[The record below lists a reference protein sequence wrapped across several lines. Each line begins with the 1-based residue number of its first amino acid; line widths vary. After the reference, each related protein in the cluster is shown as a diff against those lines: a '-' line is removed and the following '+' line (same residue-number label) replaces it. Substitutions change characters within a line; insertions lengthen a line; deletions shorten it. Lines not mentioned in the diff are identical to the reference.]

1 MIRSALII
9 GSPDDQIQGVYDDM
23 RNYRQFFESA
33 SGGCWYPSEIT
44 TLECPSSSQV
54 KEHLAGM
61 KRADYSIVI
70 FAGHG
75 YYSLARRCTMLEL
88 RKNDEIEDYAL
99 KVGAPKHTLVID
111 ACRVVVQDKILKAAM
126 ESFAARSA
134 TPDLT
139 ASRLLF
145 ENAVRASAPGLA
157 TMYSCSLNETAGD
170 IAGTGGRYSSSLLG
184 ASKEWAESSMR
195 GGVLSVSDAHD
206 RAVRP
211 TVLHSGGRQNPVGEF
226 PRSIPR
232 FPFGVKA

>member
-1 MIRSALII
+1 VIRSALII

-23 RNYRQFFESA
+23 HNYRRFFESA
-33 SGGCWYPSEIT
+33 SGGGWHPHEIT

-75 YYSLARRCTMLEL
+75 YYSTARRCTMLEL
-88 RKNDEIEDYAL
+88 RKNDQIEDYAL

-111 ACRVVVQDKILKAAM
+111 ACRVVVQDKIMKAAM
-126 ESFAARSA
+126 ESLVARSD
-134 TPDLT
+134 TSDL
-139 ASRLLF
+139 AGSRLLF
-145 ENAVRASAPGLA
+145 ENAVRASAAGLA
-157 TMYSCSLNETAGD
+157 AMYSCSVNETAGD

-184 ASKEWAESSMR
+184 ASEEWAKSSR

-206 RAVRP
+206 RAIRL

-232 FPFGVKA
+232 FPFAVNA